1 MFEVKEFDGEKLV
14 PLGTRELGPTK
25 IDFHSLLHS
34 GSSMIKRGVYPPGT
48 TQKQVEAVVRGTFG
62 GRFNYF
68 RDGKFEYV
76 AYTD

>member
-1 MFEVKEFDGEKLV
+1 MFEIKEFVGGKLV
-14 PLGTRELGPTK
+14 PPGTRELDNTK
-25 IDFHSLLHS
+25 IDFHSLPHS
-34 GSSMIKRGVYPPGT
+34 GSSMIKRGVYPEGT
-48 TQKQVEAVVRGTFG
+48 TQKQVEEEVRGTFG